1 MGLVWY
7 GLDGMKGVCSKGNG
21 LEGQTNHP
29 KTIIPLIKG
38 IIGCLTAMIAV

>member
-21 LEGQTNHP
+21 LEGLFAKNRM
-29 KTIIPLIKG
+29 
-38 IIGCLTAMIAV
+38 A